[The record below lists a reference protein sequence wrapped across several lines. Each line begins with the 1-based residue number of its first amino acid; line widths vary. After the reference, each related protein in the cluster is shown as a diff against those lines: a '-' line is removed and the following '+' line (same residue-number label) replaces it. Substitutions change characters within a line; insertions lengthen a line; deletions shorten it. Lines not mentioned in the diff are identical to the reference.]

1 MIVRELVL
9 ECPTYV
15 VLPMKTKKDKKI
27 SINLNTYRN
36 LHYLVES
43 KAKKLF
49 KDIMRKQLEGL
60 EIQTPVEVSYKVFKA
75 SNRKLDKMNVI
86 SITSKYLMD
95 AITEFGC
102 WEDDDDTNIKK
113 EILLPTEVDKNYP
126 RVVVEIRSI

>member
-1 MIVRELVL
+1 MIIRELVL

-75 SNRKLDKMNVI
+75 SNRRLDKMNVI

>member
-1 MIVRELVL
+1 MIVRKLVL

-15 VLPMKTKKDKKI
+15 VLPMKTQEDKKI

-75 SNRKLDKMNVI
+75 SNRRLDKMNVI

>member
-1 MIVRELVL
+1 MVVRELIL

-36 LHYLVES
+36 LHFLVES

-49 KDIMRKQLEGL
+49 KEIMRKQLEGI
-60 EIQTPVEVSYKVFKA
+60 EIQTPVEVSYKVYKA
-75 SNRKLDKMNVI
+75 SNRRLDKMNVI

-102 WEDDDDTNIKK
+102 WEDDDDVNIKK
-113 EILLPTEVDKNYP
+113 EVILPTEVDKNHP

>member
-1 MIVRELVL
+1 MVIRELVL

-49 KDIMRKQLEGL
+49 KEIMRKQLEGI

-75 SNRKLDKMNVI
+75 SNRRLDKMNVI

-113 EILLPTEVDKNYP
+113 EILLPTEIDKNYP

>member
-1 MIVRELVL
+1 MAIRKLVL
-9 ECPTYV
+9 ECPTFV

-49 KDIMRKQLEGL
+49 KEIMRKQLEGI
-60 EIQTPVEVSYKVFKA
+60 EIQTPVEVIYKVYKA
-75 SNRKLDKMNVI
+75 SNRRLDKMNVI

-113 EILLPTEVDKNYP
+113 EILLPTEVDKNHP

>member
-1 MIVRELVL
+1 MVVRELIL

-36 LHYLVES
+36 LHFLVES

-49 KDIMRKQLEGL
+49 KEIMRKQLEGI
-60 EIQTPVEVSYKVFKA
+60 EIQTPVEVSYKVYKA
-75 SNRKLDKMNVI
+75 SNRRLDKMNVI

-113 EILLPTEVDKNYP
+113 EILLPTEVDKKNP
-126 RVVVEIRSI
+126 RIVVEIKSI

>member
-1 MIVRELVL
+1 MVVRELVL

-75 SNRKLDKMNVI
+75 SNRRLDKMNVI

>member
-75 SNRKLDKMNVI
+75 SNRRLDKMNVI

>member
-1 MIVRELVL
+1 MVVRELIL

-49 KDIMRKQLEGL
+49 KEIMRKQLEGI

-75 SNRKLDKMNVI
+75 SNRRLDKMNVI

>member
-49 KDIMRKQLEGL
+49 KEIMRKQLEGI

-75 SNRKLDKMNVI
+75 SNRRLDKMNVI

-113 EILLPTEVDKNYP
+113 EILLPTEIDKNYP

>member
-1 MIVRELVL
+1 MMVRELVL

-49 KDIMRKQLEGL
+49 KEIMRKQLEGV

>member
-1 MIVRELVL
+1 MMVRELVL

-75 SNRKLDKMNVI
+75 SNRRLDKMNVV

-102 WEDDDDTNIKK
+102 WEDDDDVNIKK
-113 EILLPTEVDKNYP
+113 EVILPTEVDKDYP
-126 RVVVEIRSI
+126 RVEVEIRSI

>member
-1 MIVRELVL
+1 MVVRELIL

-36 LHYLVES
+36 LHFLVES

-49 KDIMRKQLEGL
+49 KEIMRKQLEGI
-60 EIQTPVEVSYKVFKA
+60 EIQTPVEVSYKVYKA
-75 SNRKLDKMNVI
+75 SNRRLDKMNVI

-113 EILLPTEVDKNYP
+113 EILLPTEVDKKNP

>member
-1 MIVRELVL
+1 MVIRELVL
-9 ECPTYV
+9 ECPTFV

-27 SINLNTYRN
+27 YINLNTYRN

-49 KDIMRKQLEGL
+49 KEIMRPQLEGI
-60 EIQTPVEVSYKVFKA
+60 EIQTPVEVIYKVYKA
-75 SNRKLDKMNVI
+75 SNRKLDKQNVI

-113 EILLPTEVDKNYP
+113 EILLPTEVDKKHP

>member
-15 VLPMKTKKDKKI
+15 VLPRKTKKDKKVY
-27 SINLNTYRN
+27 INLNTYRN
-36 LHYLVES
+36 LNKFTENVCK
-43 KAKKLF
+43 KAF

-60 EIQTPVEVSYKVFKA
+60 EIQTPVEVSYKVFKE
-75 SNRKLDKMNVI
+75 SNRKSDKMNVI

>member
-1 MIVRELVL
+1 M
-9 ECPTYV
+9 
-15 VLPMKTKKDKKI
+15 
-27 SINLNTYRN
+27 
-36 LHYLVES
+36 
-43 KAKKLF
+43 KKL
-49 KDIMRKQLEGL
+49 
-60 EIQTPVEVSYKVFKA
+60 SS
-75 SNRKLDKMNVI
+75 SNRRLDKMNVI

>member
-1 MIVRELVL
+1 MVVRELIL

-36 LHYLVES
+36 LHFLVES

-49 KDIMRKQLEGL
+49 KEIMRKQLEGI
-60 EIQTPVEVSYKVFKA
+60 EIQTPVEVSYKVYKA
-75 SNRKLDKMNVI
+75 SNRRLDKMNVI

-126 RVVVEIRSI
+126 RVVVEIKSI

>member
-1 MIVRELVL
+1 MVVRELIL

-36 LHYLVES
+36 LHFLVES

-49 KDIMRKQLEGL
+49 KEIMRKQLEGI
-60 EIQTPVEVSYKVFKA
+60 EIQTPVEVSYKVYKA
-75 SNRKLDKMNVI
+75 SNRRLDKMNVI

>member
-1 MIVRELVL
+1 
-9 ECPTYV
+9 
-15 VLPMKTKKDKKI
+15 
-27 SINLNTYRN
+27 
-36 LHYLVES
+36 
-43 KAKKLF
+43 
-49 KDIMRKQLEGL
+49 MRKQLEGL

>member
-1 MIVRELVL
+1 MVIRELVL

-15 VLPMKTKKDKKI
+15 MLPMKTKKDKKI

-49 KDIMRKQLEGL
+49 KEIMRPQLEGI
-60 EIQTPVEVSYKVFKA
+60 EIETPVEVTYKVYKA
-75 SNRKLDKMNVI
+75 SNRRLDKQNVI

>member
-1 MIVRELVL
+1 MVIRELVL
-9 ECPTYV
+9 ECPTFV

-49 KDIMRKQLEGL
+49 KEIMRKQLEGI
-60 EIQTPVEVSYKVFKA
+60 EIQTPVEVIYKVYKA
-75 SNRKLDKMNVI
+75 SNRRLDKMNVI

-102 WEDDDDTNIKK
+102 WEDDYNSKIKK
-113 EILLPTEVDKNYP
+113 EILLPTEVDKKHP

>member
-1 MIVRELVL
+1 MVVRELIL

-36 LHYLVES
+36 LHFLVES

-49 KDIMRKQLEGL
+49 KEIMRKQLEGI
-60 EIQTPVEVSYKVFKA
+60 EIQTPVEVSYKVYKA
-75 SNRKLDKMNVI
+75 SNRRLDKMNVI

-95 AITEFGC
+95 AVTEFGC

-113 EILLPTEVDKNYP
+113 EILLPTEVDKKNP

>member
-49 KDIMRKQLEGL
+49 KEIMRKQLEGI

-75 SNRKLDKMNVI
+75 SNRRLDKMNVI

-113 EILLPTEVDKNYP
+113 EILLPTEVDKKYP